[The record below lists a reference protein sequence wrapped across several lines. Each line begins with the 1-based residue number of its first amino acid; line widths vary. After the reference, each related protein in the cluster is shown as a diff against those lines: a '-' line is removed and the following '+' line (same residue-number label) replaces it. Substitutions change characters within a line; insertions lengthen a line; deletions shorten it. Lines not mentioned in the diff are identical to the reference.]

1 MFEAVSAVSV
11 QQGFSSLYSLARP
24 GSAISAEAQVV
35 LLAATSVVDSV
46 ERSQALFGD
55 KATAI
60 SQLWALAN
68 ECGEPGWDGD
78 DALPLDHRAVF
89 RAVAVIRTLPEGVP
103 LPEFAP
109 EPDGSI
115 SLDWI
120 SSRNRLFSLSVGIG
134 DRLPYAWLDGT
145 DKGHAVAR
153 FDGVSVPARILE
165 GVRAIL
171 NGGSALVWS
180 R

>member
-1 MFEAVSAVSV
+1 MFDAVSTLEPHP
-11 QQGFSSLYSLARP
+11 GFASFYSLARR
-24 GSAISAEAQVV
+24 GSAISAEAQTVQSD
-35 LLAATSVVDSV
+35 AKIVVDSV
-46 ERSQALFGD
+46 ERSQALFGA
-55 KATAI
+55 KAAAI
-60 SQLWALAN
+60 SQVWALVN
-68 ECGEPGWDGD
+68 ECAKPGWDGD
-78 DALPLDHRAVF
+78 DALPLDHKAAF
-89 RAVAVIRTLPEGVP
+89 KAVAFIRALPKGVT

-120 SSRNRLFSLSVGIG
+120 SSRNRLFSLSVGTG

-153 FDGVSVPARILE
+153 FDGESVPPRILE
-165 GVRAIL
+165 GIKAIS
-171 NGGSALVWS
+171 NDGSARIRS

>member
-1 MFEAVSAVSV
+1 MV
-11 QQGFSSLYSLARP
+11 
-24 GSAISAEAQVV
+24 I
-35 LLAATSVVDSV
+35 
-46 ERSQALFGD
+46 ERD
-55 KATAI
+55 
-60 SQLWALAN
+60 LWALAN
-68 ECGEPGWDGD
+68 ECGEPGWDGN
-78 DALPLDHRAVF
+78 DALPLNRLAVF
-89 RAVAVIRTLPEGVP
+89 NAVAFIRALPEEVP

-120 SSRNRLFSLSVGIG
+120 SSRNRLFSISVGTG

-153 FDGVSVPARILE
+153 FDGKNIPPRILE
-165 GVRAIL
+165 GIKSIL
-171 NGGSALVWS
+171 NGGSALDRS